1 MKKFGDYTIRDVR
14 KAGRIPDEAADMAAI
29 KGDVTSGGIWRHIVT
44 MSLPVMLGMG
54 LQNLYTVVDL
64 FWVGRLGMGAVAA
77 ITIAGTL
84 FSFFFS
90 LGQAIGTGSLAI
102 VSRAFGR
109 RNFEHAAHTVR
120 NTLFVGAAVGL
131 FFGGAS
137 FFFAEPIITA
147 LGGSGEVVDLGAAY
161 LRPYA
166 FGFAFQIVSL
176 ALGFAL
182 RGSGDM
188 KAPTYSL
195 MIATLINIALD
206 PLMIYGWGPIPAMG
220 VAGAGLATM
229 ISTLFSA
236 VYVVAVVSTG
246 KSNLHVPLSTGF
258 KPDWPLIKEVFKIGA
273 PSGAQ
278 FMLLSFSFMVIIWI
292 VADKGAGPVA
302 AAGIGWRLMH
312 MSLAP
317 VIGIGTAVAT
327 LVGQNLGV
335 EKVSRASSS
344 VKKGILASVLC
355 AGVISVTFA
364 AFPDFFI
371 GFFSDSREVVAL
383 GREVMR
389 AMAFNGVVL
398 GVVIVLNSAFGGAGD
413 NVPSMIGASVRS
425 FFSVGLAFLLPAVTP
440 FGLTAVWASIPIA
453 SFANMLILLR
463 IYRKGSW
470 KTRMKKREEAYCAS
484 GSAVAGPC
492 SLPPPD

>member
-1 MKKFGDYTIRDVR
+1 MS
-14 KAGRIPDEAADMAAI
+14 AEPAAI
-29 KGDVTSGGIWRHIVT
+29 KGDVTGGGIWRHIVT

-64 FWVGRLGMGAVAA
+64 FWVGRLGTGAVAA

-84 FSFFFS
+84 FFFFFS

-120 NTLFVGAAVGL
+120 NTLFAGAAVGMV
-131 FFGGAS
+131 FGCAS
-137 FFFAEPIITA
+137 FFFAEPIIKA
-147 LGGSGEVVDLGAAY
+147 LGGRGEVVSLGAAY

-176 ALGFAL
+176 VLGFAL

-188 KAPTYSL
+188 KAPTYSM
-195 MIATLINIALD
+195 MIATVINIVLD
-206 PLMIYGWGPIPAMG
+206 PLMIYGWGPMPAMG

-229 ISTLFSA
+229 ISTMFSA
-236 VYVVAVVSTG
+236 AYVVIVISSG
-246 KSNLHVPLSTGF
+246 KSNLRVPLSTDF
-258 KPDWPLIKEVFKIGA
+258 KPDWSLIKEVFKIGA

-278 FMLLSFSFMVIIWI
+278 FMLLSFSFMVLIWI

-302 AAGIGWRLMH
+302 AAGIGWRLLH
-312 MSLAP
+312 ISLVP

-335 EKVSRASSS
+335 EKVTRATSS
-344 VKKGILASVLC
+344 VKKGVLASVLC
-355 AGVISVTFA
+355 AGVISVMFA
-364 AFPDFFI
+364 SFPDFLI
-371 GFFSDSREVVAL
+371 GFFSTSSEVISH
-383 GREVMR
+383 GRTVMR
-389 AMAFNGVVL
+389 AMAFNGVAL

-425 FFSVGLAFLLPAVTP
+425 VFSVGLAFLLPAVTP
-440 FGLTAVWASIPIA
+440 FGLSAVWASIPIA
-453 SFANMLILLR
+453 SFANMLILLY
-463 IYRKGSW
+463 IYRKGAW
-470 KTRMKKREEAYCAS
+470 KTRMKRREEKYCAS

-492 SLPPPD
+492 PLPPPD